1 MSADNLTP
9 EERLIK
15 VLRREE
21 QEAQQW
27 QDSALTTTRTDAFR
41 YYDRE
46 PYGDEQEGQSKIVTS
61 EFADTVESLMPS
73 LMRVFA
79 GTDQVVAFSPR
90 KPGDEQFAKEASDYI
105 PHVMMR
111 ENDGFRILYWFL
123 KDALM
128 FRLAGGCV
136 DVEEVVQTK
145 TEPVPSMPI
154 DAWAIARMELEA
166 KAKETKSEISFD
178 IVEKEEPGEMAGAA
192 GAAFA
197 IPAEVP
203 VITVSGS
210 VTVKR
215 KVQKVVADNI
225 APEDILFSSN
235 CRDIDAASYVG
246 YRKETTASDLRV
258 LGLDQ
263 DDIDDLS
270 SDRTYTVEQAQRQPD
285 VGNGT
290 NGDSVRTDSEKTF
303 WIVVAYVRFDENDDG
318 ISEMLRVVYAHA
330 GGMAAKIIEQAE
342 WTDGEAPVFVGSP
355 VLMSHTVP
363 GRSLFDQ
370 VRDLQ
375 DIGTVLTR
383 GLLDNVYLTNRPR
396 PVVSDKVNLLDVID
410 WTPGQPI
417 RLSQGAVPG
426 EQHVAWLET
435 PSIIAPALT
444 AIQHV
449 DTMKEKRTG
458 MTAYNQGLDANSLNK
473 TATGIGI
480 IASAAEQRMELIART
495 FAEGPLK
502 RMYLL
507 LYRAVKRAASG
518 PVEYWNGL
526 SWANCDPTKWPDDM
540 TLSVDLG
547 PGTGNKQ
554 IQVQNLM
561 MMGQAQEK
569 LVLAQG
575 GPDGDLV
582 KPTHIAN
589 TVRKL
594 GEALGFKDTSQF
606 VASEEEVEQAQ
617 ATPKEPQKSPEMLKV
632 EAQAAAD
639 QAKLQAE
646 GQLAQQKLQS
656 ETQQK
661 RESLMAEIA
670 LKREAA
676 EADMQIKREQAA
688 LDMQL
693 AREKAALDAE
703 LKQQE
708 LTIQG
713 QLKKYEID
721 NAPTPAGTNTNIREQ
736 QVSA

>member
-1 MSADNLTP
+1 MSADNLTV
-9 EERLIK
+9 EERLVK

-21 QEAQQW
+21 QEAQTW
-27 QDSALTTTRTDAFR
+27 QDSTLSKARTDAFS

-90 KPGDEQFAKEASDYI
+90 VPGDEKFAKEASDYI

-111 ENDGFRILYWFL
+111 ENDGFRVLYWFL

-128 FRLAGGCV
+128 YRLGGGCV
-136 DVEEVVQTK
+136 DIEEVEQGK
-145 TEPVPSMPI
+145 TSPIEPMPM
-154 DAWAIARMELEA
+154 DAWLLARMELEN
-166 KAKETKSEISFD
+166 KARETESEISFEE
-178 IVEKEEPGEMAGAA
+178 VEQGGL
-192 GAAFA
+192 
-197 IPAEVP
+197 
-203 VITVSGS
+203 VSGS
-210 VTVKR
+210 VTVRR
-215 KVQKVVADNI
+215 KVKKVIVDNI
-225 APEDILFSSN
+225 APEDILFSAN
-235 CRDIDAASYVG
+235 CRDIDEASFVG
-246 YRKETTASDLRV
+246 YRKSATASDLRT
-258 LGLDQ
+258 LGVSQ
-263 DDIDDLS
+263 ETIDELS
-270 SDRTYTVEQAQRQPD
+270 SDKTYTVEQAQRQPD
-285 VGNGT
+285 VGQGINGA
-290 NGDSVRTDSEKTF
+290 SVRDDSEKTF
-303 WIVVAYVRFDENDDG
+303 WIVVAYVRFDANDDG
-318 ISEMLRVVYAHA
+318 ISEMIRCVYAHA
-330 GGMAAKIIEQAE
+330 GGMTADIIEQSE
-342 WTDGEAPVFVGSP
+342 WTDGEAPVFLGSP

-370 VRDLQ
+370 VKDLQ
-375 DIGTVLTR
+375 DISTALTR
-383 GLLDNVYLTNRPR
+383 GMLDNVYLTNRPR
-396 PVVSDKVNLLDVID
+396 PTVSDKVNLLDVID

-417 RLSQGAVPG
+417 RLAQGALPG
-426 EQHVAWLET
+426 EGHVTWLET

-518 PVEYWNGL
+518 PVQYWNGL
-526 SWANCDPTKWPDDM
+526 AWANCDPTKWPDDM

-561 MMGQAQEK
+561 MLGQAQEK
-569 LVLAQG
+569 LVMAQG
-575 GPDGDLV
+575 GNPDGPLI
-582 KPTHIAN
+582 KPRHVAN

-594 GEALGFKDTSQF
+594 GEALGFKDTSPF
-606 VASEEEVEQAQ
+606 VATEEEVETAE
-617 ATPKEPQKSPEMLKV
+617 ANPPPPQKSPEMLKI

-639 QAKLQAE
+639 QAKLQSD
-646 GQLAQQKLQS
+646 GQLAQQKL
-656 ETQQK
+656 
-661 RESLMAEIA
+661 MADMQARRDQLTADIA
-670 LKREAA
+670 LKREEAQ
-676 EADMQIKREQAA
+676 ADMQI
-688 LDMQL
+688 
-693 AREKAALDAE
+693 AREKAALDMQLKREMAALDAE
-703 LKQQE
+703 LKRDE

-721 NAPTPAGTNTNIREQ
+721 NAPEPAGTNTNIREQ
-736 QVSA
+736 QVSQ